1 MMKHKPDWEKILQI
15 LIVIT
20 FVTILGLMVFLKVWV
35 VINYGDMPITEVPSW
50 AIPWLTNGG
59 R

>member
-1 MMKHKPDWEKILQI
+1 MKNKYDWEKILQI

-20 FVTILGLMVFLKVWV
+20 FATILGLMVFLKVWV

>member
-1 MMKHKPDWEKILQI
+1 MKNKPDWENILKI

-20 FVTILGLMVFLKVWV
+20 FTMILGLMVFLKVWV

-59 R
+59 M

>member
-1 MMKHKPDWEKILQI
+1 MKNKFDWGNVLWI
-15 LIVIT
+15 LIVIA
-20 FVTILGLMVFLKVWV
+20 FVAILGLMIFLKVWI

-50 AIPWLTNGG
+50 VIPWLTNGG

>member
-1 MMKHKPDWEKILQI
+1 MKNKPDWENILQI

-20 FVTILGLMVFLKVWV
+20 FITILGLMVFLKVWV

>member
-1 MMKHKPDWEKILQI
+1 MKNKPDWENILQI

-20 FVTILGLMVFLKVWV
+20 FIAILGLIVFLKVWV

>member
-1 MMKHKPDWEKILQI
+1 MKNKPDWENILQI

-20 FVTILGLMVFLKVWV
+20 FVTILGVMVFLKVWV

-50 AIPWLTNGG
+50 AIPWITDG

>member
-1 MMKHKPDWEKILQI
+1 MKNRFDWGNVLWI
-15 LIVIT
+15 LIVIA
-20 FVTILGLMVFLKVWV
+20 FVAILGLMIFLKVWI

-50 AIPWLTNGG
+50 VIPWLTNGG

>member
-1 MMKHKPDWEKILQI
+1 MKNKPDWENILQI

-20 FVTILGLMVFLKVWV
+20 FVTILGVMFFLKVWV

-50 AIPWLTNGG
+50 AIPWITDG